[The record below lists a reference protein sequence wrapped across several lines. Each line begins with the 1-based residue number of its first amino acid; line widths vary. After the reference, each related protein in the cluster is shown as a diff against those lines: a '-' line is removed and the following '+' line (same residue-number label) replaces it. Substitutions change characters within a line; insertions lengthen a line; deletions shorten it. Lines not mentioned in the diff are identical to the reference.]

1 MAELE
6 VHVIAPDHRLWRG
19 SAMSVTAPAANGYV
33 GILPKHE
40 PMLASLKPGTVKVV
54 PTTGETLQL
63 EVEGGVLSV
72 DQDVVMILVEA
83 GQSMM
88 AVK

>member
-1 MAELE
+1 VAELE

-19 SAMSVTAPAANGYV
+19 SATSVTAPAANGYV

-54 PTTGETLQL
+54 PTKGEAMQI

-72 DQDVVMILVEA
+72 DQDVVMILVES
-83 GQSMM
+83 GQ
-88 AVK
+88 ALTVVK

>member
-19 SAMSVTAPAANGYV
+19 PAMSVTAPAANGYV

-40 PMLASLKPGTVKVV
+40 PMLASLKRGAVKVV
-54 PTTGETLQL
+54 PVTGETMQFD
-63 EVEGGVLSV
+63 VEGGVLSV
-72 DQDVVMILVEA
+72 DQDVVMILVETGQTMTA
-83 GQSMM
+83 GG
-88 AVK
+88 